1 MSNSVYYWQARS
13 WVATELKV
21 DPDTSVNLFETT
33 IRVLG
38 GLLAAFHLSNGD
50 KVMLYKA
57 ASLALRLLPAFNSES
72 GDPSPSLP
80 VPCPTLNCWG
90 FTSAALRWKI
100 QSTFKHMQAIN
111 VAAQALQAFYLY
123 SRRSKCSVGI
133 PMHCSAIMGDSH
145 GVPVDSETEQK
156 QAYPR

>member
-1 MSNSVYYWQARS
+1 VQART

-57 ASLALRLLPAFNSES
+57 AALALRLLPAFNSETGMQLLACDTTGLRGTQVWLCAGWFLPGLTNGEGGGG
-72 GDPSPSLP
+72 GDVRP
-80 VPCPTLNCWG
+80 
-90 FTSAALRWKI
+90 
-100 QSTFKHMQAIN
+100 
-111 VAAQALQAFYLY
+111 
-123 SRRSKCSVGI
+123 
-133 PMHCSAIMGDSH
+133 
-145 GVPVDSETEQK
+145 
-156 QAYPR
+156 